1 MGKDVAIIGGS
12 TSGFYTAYLLAQRN
26 IGVRVFEA
34 SENINPSSRTLIVT
48 DHMREVLG
56 KMCDDIIINRISRFE
71 LFANRKVG
79 SVTIRRPDLIV
90 ERSSLIQK
98 LAEQAES
105 KGAKIL
111 TGQRF
116 LELKPNGKCLT
127 FSLSSNGKGETV
139 EDSTEVLVG
148 ADGAFSK
155 VAQSGGWPIQE
166 TVPLEQAVVELPED
180 MPSDTTRIW
189 FMPEETPYFYWLI
202 PHSPTRGV
210 LGLIGIDESE
220 TRSSLEGFLDR
231 KGMIPLEY
239 QSAQI
244 PLYSRWIHN
253 YRKLGN
259 SDVYL
264 VGDAAGHVKVS
275 TVGGIV
281 TGFRGAMGV
290 AESILNGGASRKLK
304 ELRRELNLHH
314 LIRRMLTRFTQD
326 EYIRLL
332 DLLSPSAQQTLSLIT
347 RDETPKLLF
356 HLFRKQPRLLFL
368 GLKTLLFGR

>member
-1 MGKDVAIIGGS
+1 
-12 TSGFYTAYLLAQRN
+12 
-26 IGVRVFEA
+26 
-34 SENINPSSRTLIVT
+34 
-48 DHMREVLG
+48 MRELLG

-71 LFANRKVG
+71 LFANGKVG

-189 FMPEETPYFYWLI
+189 FIPEETRYFYWLI

-314 LIRRMLTRFTQD
+314 LIRRMLSRFTPD

>member
-1 MGKDVAIIGGS
+1 M
-12 TSGFYTAYLLAQRN
+12 
-26 IGVRVFEA
+26 
-34 SENINPSSRTLIVT
+34 
-48 DHMREVLG
+48 
-56 KMCDDIIINRISRFE
+56 
-71 LFANRKVG
+71 
-79 SVTIRRPDLIV
+79 
-90 ERSSLIQK
+90 
-98 LAEQAES
+98 
-105 KGAKIL
+105 
-111 TGQRF
+111 
-116 LELKPNGKCLT
+116 
-127 FSLSSNGKGETV
+127 
-139 EDSTEVLVG
+139 G

-189 FMPEETPYFYWLI
+189 FIPEETRYFYWLI

-314 LIRRMLTRFTQD
+314 LIRRMLSRFTPD

-347 RDETPKLLF
+347 KDETPKLLF